1 MAWAVRLSSVTLLH
15 PRHRLELFG
24 NIFAPPS
31 SSGTRTVCIK
41 ISCKNSNGFWGSC
54 RINTGGMKNWR
65 FSTNIS
71 LYFENGT
78 RYGPSYNERWIGIR
92 MQSIEWCHFQ
102 WPLIV
107 KKNSK
112 MVQDR
117 TIVTTA
123 DQCKVVLWSI
133 DSIGTILID
142 LERPLTQFSRSCQ
155 YSTLNIS
162 VTVEYRDIFTMKDE

>member
-107 KKNSK
+107 KKTLKWCIELLLQRQTNVKSYY
-112 MVQDR
+112 D
-117 TIVTTA
+117 
-123 DQCKVVLWSI
+123 LSI
-133 DSIGTILID
+133 RSAPFWLILND
-142 LERPLTQFSRSCQ
+142 P
-155 YSTLNIS
+155 
-162 VTVEYRDIFTMKDE
+162 